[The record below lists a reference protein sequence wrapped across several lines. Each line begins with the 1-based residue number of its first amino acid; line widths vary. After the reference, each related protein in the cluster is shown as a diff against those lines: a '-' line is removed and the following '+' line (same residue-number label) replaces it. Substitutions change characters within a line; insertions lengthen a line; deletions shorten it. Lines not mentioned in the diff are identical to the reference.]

1 MGIVFVLKD
10 TFVLKDKIFFCMRA
24 TKFIVP
30 KFFNFV
36 LKDTFLSLRTN
47 DLGALFGDKVK
58 IWGPQIDFGSPNR
71 MYEKRVSEGVF
82 W

>member
-1 MGIVFVLKD
+1 
-10 TFVLKDKIFFCMRA
+10 MRA

-71 MYEKRVSEGVF
+71 MYEKRVNHPKEF
-82 W
+82 WAQCSLNSAPKALF

>member
-1 MGIVFVLKD
+1 
-10 TFVLKDKIFFCMRA
+10 MRA

-30 KFFNFV
+30 KFSNFV

-71 MYEKRVSEGVF
+71 MYEKQVRNYLVKRLFELLLETSNQIEITTF
-82 W
+82 